1 MAVNSFGAVQ
11 DKEQLDMAGRSLV
24 NFMVQSAT
32 VNSAQQLTLPILP
45 CMISHQSTPWLCPIT
60 TAHPPYIYMS
70 TKAQQ
75 YNQLGRGH
83 DGMQCSQINALSREQ
98 SWHLQKVALPQ
109 EHRR

>member
-1 MAVNSFGAVQ
+1 MAVHSNT
-11 DKEQLDMAGRSLV
+11 
-24 NFMVQSAT
+24 N
-32 VNSAQQLTLPILP
+32 
-45 CMISHQSTPWLCPIT
+45 STPTL
-60 TAHPPYIYMS
+60 YMS

-75 YNQLGRGH
+75 YNQLGCGH